1 MMTNTLKIQ
10 QSDCEHNF
18 VLASK
23 CLAYIKSDKIV
34 CAELLKCENCNV
46 FTLASSRE
54 AAKLLNE
61 EMEEEYEWTEWN

>member
-1 MMTNTLKIQ
+1 MLNSSTIK

-34 CAELLKCENCNV
+34 CAELLKCENCNL

-61 EMEEEYEWTEWN
+61 KMEEEYEEWME